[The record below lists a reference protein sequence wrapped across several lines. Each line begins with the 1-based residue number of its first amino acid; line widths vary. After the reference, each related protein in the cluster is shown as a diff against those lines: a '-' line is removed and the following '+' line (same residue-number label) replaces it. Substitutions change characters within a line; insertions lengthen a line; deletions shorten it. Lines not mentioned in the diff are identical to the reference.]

1 MNKVTKKNTPGKQV
15 TGKQVTAFT
24 CTWIIFRCTL
34 VAQNIGSRSQS
45 SVLLGRFVQFFKK
58 KQRKGES
65 IDHNTSVTTDD
76 CLIYTVL
83 SVIDSRAFRPDC
95 K

>member
-1 MNKVTKKNTPGKQV
+1 MNKVTTKKTPGKQV

-24 CTWIIFRCTL
+24 CTWITFRCAL
-34 VAQNIGSRSQS
+34 VAQNIGSQS
-45 SVLLGRFVQFFKK
+45 SVLLGRFVQFSKQ
-58 KQRKGES
+58 QRKGEN